1 MTSDEIRDKV
11 LHLAEAGFGLS
22 QIASMVRIPKQDV
35 RQIVAGGE
43 FFKPIAPISQKKL
56 DVAEEIVSKIDT
68 SKVKNLKTKKI
79 PK

>member
-22 QIASMVRIPKQDV
+22 QMASMVGISKQDV

-43 FFKPIAPISQKKL
+43 FFKPIAPISQKKK
-56 DVAEEIVSKIDT
+56 DVAVEVMKTIDV
-68 SKVKNLKTKKI
+68 SKVKKLKTQKI